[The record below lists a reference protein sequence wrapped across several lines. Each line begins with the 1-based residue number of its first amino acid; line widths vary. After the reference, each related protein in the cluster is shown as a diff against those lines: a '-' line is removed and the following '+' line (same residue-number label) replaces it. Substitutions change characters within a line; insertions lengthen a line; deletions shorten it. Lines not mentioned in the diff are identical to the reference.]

1 MENLSTKTD
10 IHLARKVVHAMTG
23 LSLALILKYIDNTAI
38 KNIFYFIA
46 LLGVITD
53 LSRFYCHKFNAI
65 LLKKFRL
72 LARAEEEKS
81 LSGMTAYFLGASLAL
96 IFSTTSQ
103 TAILL
108 LIVAIAD
115 PMASLM
121 GIKFGTIKLY
131 QHKSW
136 MGLVT
141 YFIFAAV
148 IFTLNA
154 DFAMIE
160 VLTLALTLAL
170 VESFMPLNDN
180 ISVPLVGSLLL
191 SSFSH

>member
-23 LSLALILKYIDNTAI
+23 LSLALTLKYIDNPAI

-53 LSRFYCHKFNAI
+53 LSRFYSHKFNAI

-108 LIVAIAD
+108 LVVAIAD
-115 PMASLM
+115 PLASLM
-121 GIKFGTIKLY
+121 GIKFGKIKL
-131 QHKSW
+131 
-136 MGLVT
+136 
-141 YFIFAAV
+141 
-148 IFTLNA
+148 
-154 DFAMIE
+154 
-160 VLTLALTLAL
+160 
-170 VESFMPLNDN
+170 
-180 ISVPLVGSLLL
+180 
-191 SSFSH
+191 